1 MSHIGYFE
9 KTSLLTDL
17 ETITGDAGGAVGAD
31 ALFNLNL
38 VGGNN
43 ITTTGTPGSNQVS
56 IALTD
61 TTDHT
66 VQVGNATGSLTSLG
80 AATNGQLIIGSTGA
94 DPSVAALT
102 AGTGITI
109 TNAAGSITI
118 DAAAGIAW
126 SVVGASATLAVNTG
140 SICTTGA
147 ALSFAL
153 PAVSAVGDMIEL
165 VLDGSTSWTIT
176 QAASQY
182 IRVGSSSTTV
192 GVGGSL
198 ASTLRGDAIKIVCV
212 VANTSWVTTSMIG
225 NLTIV

>member
-1 MSHIGYFE
+1 MSHIGFYD
-9 KTSLLTDL
+9 KTSVLADI

-43 ITTTGTPGSNQVS
+43 ITTTGTPGSNEISV
-56 IALTD
+56 AVTG

-66 VQVGNATGSLTSLG
+66 VQVGNATGSLTSLA

-109 TNAAGSITI
+109 TNGAGSITI
-118 DAAAGIAW
+118 DAAAGITW
-126 SVVGASATLAVNTG
+126 SVVGASGTLAVNTG

-153 PAVSAVGDMIEL
+153 PATSSVGDVIEL

-176 QAASQY
+176 QGAGQY
-182 IRVGSSSTTV
+182 VRVGSSSTTV
-192 GVGGSL
+192 GAGGSL
-198 ASTLRGDAIKIVCV
+198 TTTLRGDAIKIVCV
-212 VANTSWVTTSMIG
+212 VADTAWVTTSMMG
-225 NLTIV
+225 NLTVV